1 MSRGSRHLAR
11 RNAAQALYQWMVTG
25 QGPGDIE
32 SGFIS
37 DEALAGVDVDYFRH
51 LITQIPRYQ
60 QELEDRLQAFADRP
74 LDRTDPVER
83 AIVLIGAYE
92 ILFRPDIPPKAAIDQ
107 AVEVAHVFGA
117 QDSYRFV
124 NGLLDRLAADRLA
137 EGDTG

>member
-1 MSRGSRHLAR
+1 
-11 RNAAQALYQWMVTG
+11 MVTG

-60 QELEDRLQAFADRP
+60 RELEDRLQAFADRP